1 MPRLPRKFHA
11 ESPGAQAAPERHQTT
26 PERTAGPLESLKSRA
41 CHANVSMLDV
51 SVLYVSV
58 LEVNMLD
65 VSVLEVSVL
74 EVSVLDVSML
84 DVSVLVC

>member
-11 ESPGAQAAPERHQTT
+11 QSPGAQAAPERHQTT
-26 PERTAGPLESLKSRA
+26 PERTSGPLESLKYRA

-65 VSVLEVSVL
+65 VSVLDVSML
-74 EVSVLDVSML
+74 EVNML
-84 DVSVLVC
+84 DVSVLEV